1 MPARDDYILRF
12 IELLAKAVAQATK
25 LRQDGKLEQA
35 LIVLVAAQE
44 RLFARPTPE
53 FAGLPLDEQLRL
65 LTVSEPP
72 ASARI
77 KCLGYGSLLR
87 EAGLIYQARGRP
99 ELATS
104 AFELSLQ
111 ITLTV
116 AVTANATDA
125 ELTASVDELLSRV
138 PVELLHEPTKELLET
153 YTTLDPAGPT
163 PPGDGH
169 A

>member
-12 IELLAKAVAQATK
+12 IELLAKAIAQTTK
-25 LRQDGKLEQA
+25 LREDGKLDQA

-53 FAGLPLDEQLRL
+53 FAGLALDQQLRL

-72 ASARI
+72 PAART

-87 EAGLIYQARGRP
+87 EAGLVYQARGRP
-99 ELATS
+99 ELAAS

-116 AVTANATDA
+116 AATAHSADA
-125 ELTASVDELLSRV
+125 ELTASIQDLLPRI
-138 PVELLHEPTKELLET
+138 PAEKLHEPTRELLET
-153 YTTLDPAGPT
+153 YAKLESSALGT
-163 PPGDGH
+163 
-169 A
+169 